1 LDPYGYGNP
10 HFKVPFGQR
19 PKGWSRGWDFRDCKI
34 TRAQVKAIESIRN
47 THGEIFFR
55 WLGWVIGD
63 TMHIEPQIPPSR
75 AQIDWTTV
83 PNGEIDMP
91 LLPLMYGHGYAV
103 PPPDAKVKG
112 DQSAKVEDV
121 RALQDLMNLAYGAR
135 LKLDGQYGPAT
146 VAAAFQFLA
155 GYSGHSDAKTGRWVG
170 GNQWGDLHKD
180 LVKAIAGSGGQ
191 GEQGEQGIQGEEGEQ
206 GEPGEPGAP
215 GAPGE
220 PGEPGEDGKP
230 VTLTIIGDTQV
241 P

>member
-1 LDPYGYGNP
+1 
-10 HFKVPFGQR
+10 
-19 PKGWSRGWDFRDCKI
+19 
-34 TRAQVKAIESIRN
+34 
-47 THGEIFFR
+47 
-55 WLGWVIGD
+55 
-63 TMHIEPQIPPSR
+63 
-75 AQIDWTTV
+75 
-83 PNGEIDMP
+83 MP

-206 GEPGEPGAP
+206 GEQGEPGAP